1 MPKRLT
7 APAVVGTLVSLV
19 SLAAV
24 AWWISKQEAPQLPD
38 SRSGYA
44 WLVLALVVIA
54 FNFTLRGWRWHRVM
68 RFAGVPHRR
77 RDALGLTL
85 VGYMGNNVLPARG
98 GEVLR
103 IGLLGQRTSA
113 RRREVLG
120 TVVVERALD
129 VAVLAGLFAGLTW
142 VGVKGSAGGPTGAA
156 VAAAGIGVGAVALFA
171 YDRLRRAGRF
181 ERFAAV
187 VRPIAGAV
195 KLLARPQGIP
205 LALLSLVIWC
215 LDGFTFMLIAR
226 SVGVEL
232 NGLDAIGV
240 VVLASLAA
248 AIPAAPGYVG
258 TFDAAMLVGL
268 HGAGVEGGDAVAV
281 LLLARFL
288 FFVPV
293 TIAGL
298 ITLVAGYGGFQT
310 RRRVSMTWNRS
321 SRRMSASSNANISD
335 QRSRT

>member
-24 AWWISKQEAPQLPD
+24 ALWISKQEAPQLPD

-44 WLVLALVVIA
+44 WLVLAMGVIA
-54 FNFTLRGWRWHRVM
+54 FNFTLRGWRWHLVM
-68 RFAGVPHRR
+68 RFAAVPHRR
-77 RDALGLTL
+77 RDAFGLTL

-103 IGLLGQRTSA
+103 IGLLGQRTTA

-120 TVVVERALD
+120 TVIVERALD
-129 VAVLAGLFAGLTW
+129 VAVLAALFAVLTW

-156 VAAAGIGVGAVALFA
+156 VAAAGIGAAAVALFV
-171 YDRLRRAGRF
+171 YERLRRAGRF
-181 ERFAAV
+181 ERFAAA
-187 VRPIAGAV
+187 VRPVAGAL

-268 HGAGVEGGDAVAV
+268 HAAGIEGGDAVGV
-281 LLLARFL
+281 LVLARFA

-298 ITLVAGYGGFQT
+298 ITLLVGYGGLQ
-310 RRRVSMTWNRS
+310 RRRKLSMTWNGS
-321 SRRMSASSNANISD
+321 ASRMSTATSSNISD